1 MGTRQKAFRLSDT
14 AINYLEEFGEKNNLN
29 QTESLER
36 IIREHKSQ
44 SDSEID
50 LITDKI
56 IQKFDDKYKKL
67 FTRLRL
73 ATNYTE
79 KNVQVIIEILN
90 RLIINMD
97 YDDTY
102 TSTLFKSKILEECEK
117 EVKRRIAEY
126 KQINDN
132 HKE

>member
-1 MGTRQKAFRLSDT
+1 MATKQKAFRLSDT

-44 SDSEID
+44 SESEID
-50 LITDKI
+50 LIANKVI
-56 IQKFDDKYKKL
+56 EKFDDKYKNL

-79 KNVQVIIEILN
+79 KNAQVILEVLN
-90 RLIINMD
+90 SLIINMD
-97 YDDTY
+97 YDDAY
-102 TSTLFKSKILEECEK
+102 TSTLFKSKILEESEK

-126 KQINDN
+126 KQINDYR
-132 HKE
+132 